1 MECLCGGT
9 SSLNGDLACAL
20 LPLDPCQEFTAST
33 RGDKHQGRKIW
44 KGTST
49 RLVRAK
55 KFPKTIS
62 TRARKPDLSAR
73 LTKSGTVRL
82 TKFVFLTASTEL
94 IALTHSTPHI
104 SGRRQNRSH
113 ESEQSFQK
121 SLSKKKGSYKCGRTR
136 SFLTGFQFGGIKLK
150 DRSAGGWRSGLQRSE
165 K

>member
-1 MECLCGGT
+1 MECLCGRT
-9 SSLNGDLACAL
+9 SSLNCDLARAP

-44 KGTST
+44 KGIST
-49 RLVRAK
+49 RLVLAK
-55 KFPKTIS
+55 KIS
-62 TRARKPDLSAR
+62 QNDLDPSRKPDLSAR

-94 IALTHSTPHI
+94 IALTLLTPNI

-121 SLSKKKGSYKCGRTR
+121 SL
-136 SFLTGFQFGGIKLK
+136 
-150 DRSAGGWRSGLQRSE
+150 
-165 K
+165 